1 MFHKATSRR
10 TAAILAICGITALLF
25 ITGRNFQLDDAL
37 IYARYTRNA
46 LHGMGLVFN
55 AGERVNALSS
65 PLFSVLLLIASWAL
79 HGRILLAGNLLSA
92 GFLVAACI
100 LAEDLAPWSGVLIAS
115 IEYFYLCFGMET
127 SLFLFLIVLTLTV
140 YRKGRLEWVPT
151 LALLTT
157 LTRFEGGLLAVVI
170 AADIWSTRGF
180 PRHFPSIRAYALPA
194 LILAG
199 YLAFNFHFYGALLPS
214 SASAK
219 FAQGFSGYWGRW
231 PRAFMHVGPIFSF
244 FRGSPYVLP
253 LAVILGI
260 LGVRAHRGTPMN
272 RILLPFLGGL
282 LAFYLLLNVPNY
294 HWYDAPFIFFL
305 LVYAVAGIPKTRLAH
320 ILLAAVIVQC
330 TIAAA
335 WSLGRMGPR
344 EDYVNADKWLA
355 AHSAPSAK
363 IATVETGSIGW
374 YTDRYVD
381 DIIGLTNPKNAV
393 LLQHRDL
400 QTWLEQDKPDFVIMH
415 NPAAFGENAAAASSH
430 YVYVPVHFGAISLM
444 RRKETTQDPQVK

>member
-1 MFHKATSRR
+1 MFHKVTSRR
-10 TAAILAICGITALLF
+10 TAAILAICGITALLS
-25 ITGRNFQLDDAL
+25 ITGRHFQLDDAL

-92 GFLVAACI
+92 GFLAAACI
-100 LAEDLAPWSGVLIAS
+100 LAENLAPWSGVLIAS
-115 IEYFYLCFGMET
+115 TEYFYLCFGMET
-127 SLFLFLIVLTLTV
+127 SLFLFLIVLTLTL
-140 YRKGRLEWVPT
+140 YLKGRLEWVPT

-170 AADIWSTRGF
+170 AADIWHTRRF
-180 PRHFPSIRAYALPA
+180 PRHFPRIRAYVWPA

-231 PRAFMHVGPIFSF
+231 PRAFTHVRPIFSF
-244 FRGSPYVLP
+244 FRATPYILP

-282 LAFYLLLNVPNY
+282 LAFYLLLNIPNY

-305 LVYAVAGIPKTRLAH
+305 LVYSVAGIPQTRLAH

-335 WSLGRMGPR
+335 WSLRRTGPR
-344 EDYVNADKWLA
+344 EDYVNADKWVA
-355 AHSAPSAK
+355 AHSAPGAK

-381 DIIGLTNPKNAV
+381 DILGLTNPKNAV

-415 NPAAFGENAAAASSH
+415 NPAAFGETAAAASSD
-430 YVYVPVHFGAISLM
+430 YVYVPVHFGPISLL
-444 RRKETTQDPQVK
+444 RRKDTTQDPQVK